1 MASWGT
7 LNEVDEAWW
16 ELAYK
21 LFLENNPM
29 RTTMSNV
36 AYYLSGDKW
45 NDYGFSCETHVP
57 PTGQFRGVSKKAIL
71 VVISRKRCMDYTDWK
86 KLHGTR
92 SDAEPEDLNQYDK
105 DVIYRITDQIYNEDG
120 SPKPFN
126 RG

>member
-1 MASWGT
+1 MTSWGT
-7 LNEVDEAWW
+7 LDEVDEAWW

-36 AYYLSGDKW
+36 SYYLSGNKW

-57 PTGQFRGVSKKAIL
+57 PTGEFRGVSKKAIL
-71 VVISRKRCMDYTDWK
+71 VVISRKRRMHWDDWN
-86 KLHGTR
+86 KLNEMR
-92 SDAEPEDLNQYDK
+92 SDIEPEDLHFSDK
-105 DVIYRITDQIYNEDG
+105 DAINRITDQIYNEDG

-126 RG
+126 R